1 MAGLPI
7 AVGVGDPSGHAILLI
22 QSHYSHPVRGAPASI
37 LTRREREERR
47 PTVPADRPTYSGRR
61 TPSGGLPTCS
71 ATDRPS
77 TVGLQESVQSSAPHA
92 VTGCIPCS
100 EVIKYGH

>member
-22 QSHYSHPVRGAPASI
+22 QSHYSHPCAVLRP
-37 LTRREREERR
+37 R
-47 PTVPADRPTYSGRR
+47 PTSINTNGESGERDRPTGEPTDLQREKDTRAACQLASTRVHR
-61 TPSGGLPTCS
+61 PSGYRS
-71 ATDRPS
+71 RW
-77 TVGLQESVQSSAPHA
+77 APRA

-100 EVIKYGH
+100 GEVIKYGH